1 MQGALEIK
9 WTNYFVNQPE
19 ELKNLIHFC
28 YQNEMDTAMV
38 TTLDTEAVK
47 EVDELNLHFVPAAIY
62 AYVVGVNT
70 LERATR

>member
-1 MQGALEIK
+1 
-9 WTNYFVNQPE
+9 
-19 ELKNLIHFC
+19 
-28 YQNEMDTAMV
+28 MV